1 MRAEAIVR
9 LSQGLTLQQ
18 VADEFDAHLNSVE
31 KWRQRWNKAGLIGL
45 YEGYCPGRPQYR
57 WLRIGQPRCVEP
69 QSHNQRVNVLRALRH
84 DGKLIWD
91 SQQRPT
97 ARNDV
102 IAFFDRLSEQP
113 HSVPCI
119 VVLDNAG
126 IHKGE
131 IMESKRLEWAKRGL
145 YLYYLLPYSPEL
157 NQIEILWKQAKYFWR
172 RFVTLKGI
180 DLLNEVNSIMNRFGT
195 DFTIR
200 FA

>member
-1 MRAEAIVR
+1 VSGQCELLYFDEAGFSPNPPV
-9 LSQGLTLQQ
+9 
-18 VADEFDAHLNSVE
+18 
-31 KWRQRWNKAGLIGL
+31 
-45 YEGYCPGRPQYR
+45 QYG
-57 WLRIGQPRCVEP
+57 WSRIGQPRCVEP
-69 QSHNQRVNVLRALRH
+69 QSHNQRVNVLGALRH

-131 IMESKRLEWAKRGL
+131 IMESKRLEWARRGL
-145 YLYYLLPYSPEL
+145 YLYYLPPYSPEL

-180 DLLNEVNSIMNRFGT
+180 DLLNEVNSIMNRFGR
-195 DFTIR
+195 DFTIK